1 MVRIKKKI
9 FFLKP
14 QDQASSTA
22 NVYVQRRVLKSVPTQ
37 SAQRKRQAWK
47 FVLWIGFK
55 GQIHSDYLRLGSAN
69 SGLWAKSGLSPVFTI
84 KLYGNTARLILLHGT
99 QGCFPQP
106 MWSPGMRQRLW
117 PQSLDCTTQPSL
129 FLFLTHATSKLHME
143 KKKKKFS
150 ENPSFSPDLNLFPF
164 PLPTINLKISP
175 ALPLLQISYFL
186 RKCRAMVYL
195 EVDFRWSSTFFFI
208 VLYLFIVHFSI
219 NDTRILCVLSH
230 T

>member
-143 KKKKKFS
+143 KKEKKVLWKSIFL
-150 ENPSFSPDLNLFPF
+150 PRPQPISFSSSNYQFENKSSTSTPANQLFPQKMQSHG
-164 PLPTINLKISP
+164 L
-175 ALPLLQISYFL
+175 
-186 RKCRAMVYL
+186 
-195 EVDFRWSSTFFFI
+195 FRSRF
-208 VLYLFIVHFSI
+208 
-219 NDTRILCVLSH
+219 
-230 T
+230 